1 MMKQTIATT
10 TKTRT
15 INFTGL
21 NIISQQQKK
30 HCDENRA
37 SNNDQKQ
44 HFEEPIT
51 AKYTTT
57 STEFYCKNIQ

>member
-1 MMKQTIATT
+1 
-10 TKTRT
+10 
-15 INFTGL
+15 L
-21 NIISQQQKK
+21 QQQQRQEQLTSLDLTSSVSNNKK